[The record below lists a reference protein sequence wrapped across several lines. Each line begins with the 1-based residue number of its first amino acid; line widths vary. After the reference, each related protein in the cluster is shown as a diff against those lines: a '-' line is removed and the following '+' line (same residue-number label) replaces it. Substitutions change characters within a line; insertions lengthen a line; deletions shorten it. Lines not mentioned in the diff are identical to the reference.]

1 MARIYIVDDDIQV
14 AELFSAAIDS
24 VGIDNQYF
32 TSAREF
38 LKIDLLDTDVVLLDL
53 NMPDIDGIE
62 VIRVLGKNSAKVQL
76 VLISRYDRRVLR
88 SAQQLAQAH
97 MLRVVASLSKPV
109 SIEELKKLVVELSL
123 QAQSNNQQVLAAQHL
138 QDVEELK
145 TALREKQ
152 LVLHYQPQVNI
163 RGGELRGVEALLRWQ
178 HPQCG
183 LIFPDTFIPL
193 AEQHDLIGELTAE
206 VIGQSIEQSREWQQQ
221 GLNIKISVNISA
233 DNITSLSLPEQ
244 LSELLI
250 NNQLDPSMLTLEIT
264 ESALMCELVTSLD
277 ILTRLRMKGF
287 GLSIDDF
294 GTGYSSLS
302 QLHRIP
308 FTELKIDKSFT
319 TSMLQD
325 EEARAIVKSC
335 IMLGQELNMQVV
347 AEGVESTEIL
357 SLLNEY
363 GCDIAQGYHIASP
376 MPAADLPGWV
386 RQSVRAFNVQGAQQE
401 TLAANSGSK
410 P

>member
-32 TSAREF
+32 TNAREF
-38 LKIDLLDTDVVLLDL
+38 LDLDLKDTDVVLLDL

-62 VIRVLGKNSAKVQL
+62 VIRVLGKNSAQVQL
-76 VLISRYDRRVLR
+76 VLISGHDKGVLH

-97 MLRVVASLSKPV
+97 ALRVAGSLSKPV
-109 SIEELKKLVVELSL
+109 SIEKLKMLVIELSQ
-123 QAQSNNQQVLAAQHL
+123 QAQSSNRQGVAAQHMPTL
-138 QDVEELK
+138 EELK

-152 LVLHYQPQVNI
+152 LVLHYQPQIDI
-163 RGGELRGVEALLRWQ
+163 RSGELHGVEALSRWQ
-178 HPQCG
+178 HPERG
-183 LIFPDTFIPL
+183 LIFPDMFIPL

-206 VIGQSIEQSREWQQQ
+206 VIGQSIEQSRKWQQQ
-221 GLNIKISVNISA
+221 GLTSNISVNISA

-244 LSELLI
+244 LSDLLI
-250 NNQLDPSMLTLEIT
+250 NNQLDPAMLTLEIT

-319 TSMLQD
+319 MSMAQD
-325 EEARAIVKSC
+325 EESRAIVKTC

-347 AEGVESTEIL
+347 AEGVESAEIL
-357 SLLNEY
+357 MLLENY
-363 GCDIAQGYHIASP
+363 GCDIAQGYHIARP
-376 MPAADLPGWV
+376 MPAENLPGWV
-386 RQSVRAFNVQGAQQE
+386 RQSGMVVNA
-401 TLAANSGSK
+401 
-410 P
+410 

>member
-32 TSAREF
+32 TNAREF
-38 LKIDLLDTDVVLLDL
+38 LDLDLKDTDVVLLDL

-62 VIRVLGKNSAKVQL
+62 VIRVLGKNSAQVQL
-76 VLISRYDRRVLR
+76 VLISGHDKGVLH

-97 MLRVVASLSKPV
+97 ALRVAGSLSKPV
-109 SIEELKKLVVELSL
+109 SIEKLKMLVIELTQ
-123 QAQSNNQQVLAAQHL
+123 QAQSSNQLGAAAQHMPTL
-138 QDVEELK
+138 EELK

-152 LVLHYQPQVNI
+152 LVLHYQPQI
-163 RGGELRGVEALLRWQ
+163 DLRSGALRGVEALARWQ
-178 HPQCG
+178 HPQRG
-183 LIFPDTFIPL
+183 LIFPDMFIPL

-206 VIGQSIEQSREWQQQ
+206 VIGQSIEQSRKWQQQ
-221 GLNIKISVNISA
+221 GLTTNISVNISA

-244 LSELLI
+244 LSDLLI
-250 NNQLDPSMLTLEIT
+250 NNQLDPAMLTLEIT

-319 TSMLQD
+319 MSMAQD
-325 EEARAIVKSC
+325 EESRAIVKTC

-347 AEGVESTEIL
+347 AEGVESAEIL
-357 SLLNEY
+357 MLLENY
-363 GCDIAQGYHIASP
+363 GCDIAQGYHIARP
-376 MPAADLPGWV
+376 MPAENLPGWV
-386 RQSVRAFNVQGAQQE
+386 RQSGMVVNA
-401 TLAANSGSK
+401 
-410 P
+410 

>member
-38 LKIDLLDTDVVLLDL
+38 LQIDLLDTDVVLLDL

-62 VIRVLGKNSAKVQL
+62 VIRVLGKNSAQVQL
-76 VLISRYDRRVLR
+76 VLISGHDKGVLH

-97 MLRVVASLSKPV
+97 ALRVAGSLSKPV
-109 SIEELKKLVVELSL
+109 PIEKLKKLVIELSQ
-123 QAQSNNQQVLAAQHL
+123 QAQSSNQQGLAAQHMPSI
-138 QDVEELK
+138 EELK

-152 LVLHYQPQVNI
+152 LVLYYQPQIDI
-163 RGGELRGVEALLRWQ
+163 RSGELRGVEALSRWL
-178 HPQCG
+178 HPQRG

-206 VIGQSIEQSREWQQQ
+206 VIGQSIEQSRQWQQQ
-221 GLNIKISVNISA
+221 GLKARISVNISA

-244 LSELLI
+244 LSDLLI
-250 NNQLDPSMLTLEIT
+250 NSQLDPAMLTLEIT

-319 TSMLQD
+319 MSMAQD
-325 EEARAIVKSC
+325 EESRAIVKTC

-347 AEGVESTEIL
+347 AEGVESAEIL
-357 SLLNEY
+357 SLLEDY
-363 GCDIAQGYHIASP
+363 GCDIGQGYHIARP

-386 RQSVRAFNVQGAQQE
+386 QQTAMAFNA
-401 TLAANSGSK
+401 
-410 P
+410 

>member
-1 MARIYIVDDDIQV
+1 MARIYIIDDDVQV

-24 VGIDNQYF
+24 VGLENQYF

-38 LKIDLLDTDVVLLDL
+38 LDIDLVDTDVVLLDL

-62 VIRVLGKNSAKVQL
+62 VIRVLGKNSAQAQL
-76 VLISRYDRRVLR
+76 VLISGHDKGVLH

-97 MLRVVASLSKPV
+97 ALRVAGSLSKPV
-109 SIEELKKLVVELSL
+109 SIEKLKMLVIELSQ
-123 QAQSNNQQVLAAQHL
+123 QAQSSNQQGAAAQHMPTL
-138 QDVEELK
+138 EELK
-145 TALREKQ
+145 IALREKQ
-152 LVLHYQPQVNI
+152 LVLHYQPQI
-163 RGGELRGVEALLRWQ
+163 DLRSGELRGVEALSRWQ
-178 HPQCG
+178 HPQRG

-193 AEQHDLIGELTAE
+193 AEQHELIGELTAE
-206 VIGQSIEQSREWQQQ
+206 VIAQAIEQSRVWQLQ
-221 GLNIKISVNISA
+221 GLKTSISVNISA

-250 NNQLDPSMLTLEIT
+250 NNQLDPAMLTLEIT
-264 ESALMCELVTSLD
+264 ESALMGELVTSLD

-308 FTELKIDKSFT
+308 FTELKIDKGFT
-319 TSMLQD
+319 MSMAQD
-325 EEARAIVKSC
+325 AESRAIVKTC

-347 AEGVESTEIL
+347 AEGVESAEIL
-357 SLLNEY
+357 ALLEDY
-363 GCDIAQGYHIASP
+363 GCDIAQGYYIARP
-376 MPAADLPGWV
+376 MPAADFPDWV
-386 RQSVRAFNVQGAQQE
+386 EQSAMAFNA
-401 TLAANSGSK
+401 
-410 P
+410 

>member
-32 TSAREF
+32 TNAREF
-38 LKIDLLDTDVVLLDL
+38 LDMDLHDTDVVLLDL

-62 VIRVLGKNSAKVQL
+62 VIRVLGKNSAQVQL
-76 VLISRYDRRVLR
+76 VLISGHDKGVLH

-97 MLRVVASLSKPV
+97 ALRVAGSLSKPV
-109 SIEELKKLVVELSL
+109 SIEKLKKLVIELTQ
-123 QAQSNNQQVLAAQHL
+123 QAQSSNRQGAAAQHMPTL
-138 QDVEELK
+138 EELK

-152 LVLHYQPQVNI
+152 LVLHYQPQIDI
-163 RGGELRGVEALLRWQ
+163 RSGELHGVEALSRWQ
-178 HPQCG
+178 HPERG
-183 LIFPDTFIPL
+183 LIFPDMFIPL

-206 VIGQSIEQSREWQQQ
+206 VIGQSIEQSRKWQQQ
-221 GLNIKISVNISA
+221 GLKTNISVNISA

-244 LSELLI
+244 LSDLLI
-250 NNQLDPSMLTLEIT
+250 NNQLDPAMLTLEIT

-319 TSMLQD
+319 MSMAQD
-325 EEARAIVKSC
+325 DESRAIVKTC

-347 AEGVESTEIL
+347 AEGVESAEIL
-357 SLLNEY
+357 MLLENY
-363 GCDIAQGYHIASP
+363 GCDIAQGYHIARP
-376 MPAADLPGWV
+376 MPAENLPGWV
-386 RQSVRAFNVQGAQQE
+386 RQSGMVVNA
-401 TLAANSGSK
+401 
-410 P
+410 